1 MKIGNLPKPDK
12 PLDQQFLRSL
22 GIKSYDADNLYP
34 QNVRNIILGSKT
46 GSGCLERYADYI
58 EGRGIASESL
68 AAFLVNLNG
77 ESLAD
82 IHSQVSRDVAPYDGF
97 ALHVNYDVNA
107 NIVSIHS
114 IPFENARLLEPDEEG
129 VIRKV
134 ALHPDWSGQLTRNG
148 KPVRVKAENIDII
161 DVFNPDPEVVLAQI
175 AEAGGPQY
183 YKGQVFYYS
192 REGHL
197 QYPFSPVHAV
207 LFDMSTDEGLSG
219 IMLRNVRNN
228 FLPSGAF
235 VRLKGQKALEYDENG
250 NPVELS
256 EDEDYPEDLLALQG
270 DQNACKLI
278 DITVE
283 SKDEMPE
290 FINFQGNNYDKD
302 FTQTSSEVKDAI
314 YARFGQEGWLSL
326 RNGKVGFSGTLV
338 SDVERDYAK
347 RQIKLQKAITRC
359 YVSILSH
366 WTPANP
372 LPEEPTFE
380 ALTIT
385 PLVDIDKPTISTVPN
400 NGN

>member
-12 PLDQQFLRSL
+12 PLDLRFLRTL
-22 GIKSYDADNLYP
+22 NIKSYDADNLYP

-68 AAFLVNLNG
+68 AAFPVNLNG
-77 ESLAD
+77 ETLAD
-82 IHSQVSRDVAPYDGF
+82 MHAQVSRDVAPYDGF

-107 NIVSIHS
+107 NIVSLHN
-114 IPFENARLLEPDEEG
+114 IPFENVRLLEPDEEG

-148 KPVRVKAENIDII
+148 KPVQVKAENVDII
-161 DVFNPDPEVVLAQI
+161 DVFNPDPEVVLAQMM
-175 AEAGGPQY
+175 EAGGPQF

-197 QYPFSPVHAV
+197 QYPFSPVHAI
-207 LFDMSTDEGLSG
+207 LPDMSTDEGLSSV
-219 IMLRNVRNN
+219 MNRNVRNN
-228 FLPSGAF
+228 FMPAGAF
-235 VRLKGQKALEYDENG
+235 VRLKGQQAFEYDENG
-250 NPVELS
+250 DLVQPS
-256 EDEDYPEDLLALQG
+256 ESSEYAEDLLALQG
-270 DQNACKLI
+270 DQNACKLL

-283 SKDEMPE
+283 TKEEMPE
-290 FINFQGNNYDKD
+290 FVSLQGNNYDKE
-302 FTQTSSEVKDAI
+302 FTQTAAEVKDAI
-314 YARFGQEGWLSL
+314 YARFGQEGWLSI

-338 SDVERDYAK
+338 ADVERDYAK

-385 PLVDIDKPTISTVPN
+385 PLVDIDTPTTN
-400 NGN
+400 K

>member
-12 PLDQQFLRSL
+12 PLDLRFLRTL
-22 GIKSYDADNLYP
+22 NIKSYDADNLYP

-68 AAFLVNLNG
+68 AAFPVNLNG
-77 ESLAD
+77 ETLAD
-82 IHSQVSRDVAPYDGF
+82 MHAQASQDTATFNGF

-107 NIVSIHS
+107 NIVSLHN
-114 IPFENARLLEPDEEG
+114 IPFENVRLLEPDEEG

-148 KPVRVKAENIDII
+148 KPVQVKAETIDII
-161 DVFNPDPEVVLAQI
+161 DVFNPDPEVVLAQMM
-175 AEAGGPQY
+175 EAGGPQF

-207 LFDMSTDEGLSG
+207 LPDMSTDEGLSSV
-219 IMLRNVRNN
+219 MLRNVRNN
-228 FLPSGAF
+228 FMPAGAF

-250 NPVELS
+250 DLVQPS
-256 EDEDYPEDLLALQG
+256 EGGEYAEDLLALQG
-270 DQNACKLI
+270 DQNACKLL

-283 SKDEMPE
+283 TKEEMPE
-290 FINFQGNNYDKD
+290 FISFQGNNYDKD
-302 FTQTSSEVKDAI
+302 FTQTATEVKDAI
-314 YARFGQEGWLSL
+314 YARFGQEGWLSI

-338 SDVERDYAK
+338 ADVERDYAK

-359 YVSILSH
+359 YVSILSR

-385 PLVDIDKPTISTVPN
+385 PLVDIDNPTINTAE
-400 NGN
+400 